1 METAPGP
8 GWPDLLSALLIAL
21 EGSGAAA
28 LRAEIEQHEKKLRPT
43 DGLTVGLGD
52 GENLLS

>member
-1 METAPGP
+1 
-8 GWPDLLSALLIAL
+8 LLSALLIAL